1 MYGTFTWVGPP
12 VFVKPS
18 TTRFRRLVDQA
29 EAAQIDQH
37 PGFEQFLGRHRQP
50 AASAIRACEQRGY
63 PVGERPEMEA
73 HHQGRRSAVARQSG
87 AEGVGGLAQHREGA
101 VRGLLQTRIAVE
113 GKPCLEHR
121 RVKGGFFA
129 SKGQIGPADIL
140 EGGKRIGPAFVPGA
154 VQALLEQL
162 EAAACH
168 IGEQRLTIAKVPVGR
183 RRADP
188 GRAGGIR
195 ECEAGRPFLGNQVER
210 GADQRLAQIAV
221 VVAATPG
228 RRIVSGPIHVRHSTT
243 RRQQAN
249 GGSMNDDRKV
259 TLYHSP
265 NTRSSGALTLLEEL
279 GVPYELHV
287 LNMKAGEQREPKY
300 LAVNPM
306 GKVPTLKHG
315 DALITEQVAI
325 FLYLADLFPE
335 AKLAPPIGD
344 PLRGPYLRWMIFY
357 AACFEPA
364 VIDGATHRD
373 PAPQPMSPYGDFE
386 TMFRTLTDQ
395 LAKGPYVLG
404 ERFSAADVLWGGAL
418 TWTTMFKLVPEL
430 PVITSYVQRA
440 GARPAVARV
449 KVKDAELAAAHDA
462 AVSSGA

>member
-1 MYGTFTWVGPP
+1 
-12 VFVKPS
+12 
-18 TTRFRRLVDQA
+18 
-29 EAAQIDQH
+29 
-37 PGFEQFLGRHRQP
+37 
-50 AASAIRACEQRGY
+50 
-63 PVGERPEMEA
+63 
-73 HHQGRRSAVARQSG
+73 
-87 AEGVGGLAQHREGA
+87 
-101 VRGLLQTRIAVE
+101 
-113 GKPCLEHR
+113 
-121 RVKGGFFA
+121 
-129 SKGQIGPADIL
+129 
-140 EGGKRIGPAFVPGA
+140 
-154 VQALLEQL
+154 
-162 EAAACH
+162 
-168 IGEQRLTIAKVPVGR
+168 
-183 RRADP
+183 
-188 GRAGGIR
+188 
-195 ECEAGRPFLGNQVER
+195 
-210 GADQRLAQIAV
+210 
-221 VVAATPG
+221 
-228 RRIVSGPIHVRHSTT
+228 
-243 RRQQAN
+243 
-249 GGSMNDDRKV
+249 MNDDRKI

-306 GKVPTLKHG
+306 GKVPALKHG

-395 LAKGPYVLG
+395 LARGPYVLG

-440 GARPAVARV
+440 GARPAAARV
-449 KVKDAELAAAHDA
+449 KVKDAELAAAHEA
-462 AVSSGA
+462 AVSSGT